1 MSVHPAQPLLGRGL
15 VRHVR
20 LRPVRHAFA
29 YPTFFLMLPLRSLRA
44 TPCAALRRNRRGLM
58 SFHDADHGE
67 GGPDALAWV
76 EALLQREG
84 IVDAQGEIWLQ
95 TYPRVPGYM
104 FNPVSFWH
112 CHRPDGSLAA
122 IVVEVNNTFGER
134 HCYLLCGPRLA
145 YGRELAADKMLHVSP
160 FCSIEGRYRFRFLRT
175 SSSSVRPDR
184 TVSRI
189 EFDDAQGPL
198 LQASISGHL
207 EPLTLASAS
216 RGVVAIALT
225 TLLVIVRIHWQAL
238 MLWRKRVPLFGKPAA
253 PREFVSR

>member
-1 MSVHPAQPLLGRGL
+1 MSVNLAQPLLGRGL

-44 TPCAALRRNRRGLM
+44 MPCAALRRNTPSLM
-58 SFHDADHGE
+58 SFHDADHGV

-76 EALLQREG
+76 EELLLHEG
-84 IVDAQGEIWLQ
+84 IVDAQGEIWLH
-95 TYPRVPGYM
+95 TYPRVLGYV

-160 FCSIEGRYRFRFLRT
+160 FCSSEGRYRFRFLRT
-175 SSSSVRPDR
+175 ASSSLHPDR

-189 EFDDAQGPL
+189 ELDDAKGPL
-198 LQASISGHL
+198 LQASISGRL
-207 EPLTLASAS
+207 EPLTHASVS
-216 RGVVAIALT
+216 RGVAAIALT

-238 MLWRKRVPLFGKPAA
+238 KLWCKRVPLFGKPAA